1 MKQVSGILTLLI
13 FSICKAGS
21 VKSGRSGGKM
31 YFGESSRGVRPKK
44 CVSCPSQYI
53 CYGTLGGPLSHMVKK
68 LESLFPL
75 VLTPVLPPQHHDYH
89 L

>member
-31 YFGESSRGVRPKK
+31 YFGESSRRVRPKTF
-44 CVSCPSQYI
+44 VSFPSQYI

-68 LESLFPL
+68 LEPLFPL
-75 VLTPVLPPQHHDYH
+75 VLTPVLPPQHHDHH